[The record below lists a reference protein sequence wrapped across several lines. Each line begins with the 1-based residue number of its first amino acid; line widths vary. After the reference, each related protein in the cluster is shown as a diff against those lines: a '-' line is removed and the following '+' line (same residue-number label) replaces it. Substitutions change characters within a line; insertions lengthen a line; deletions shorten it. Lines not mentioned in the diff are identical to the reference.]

1 MPRDGHQWYPDPGPT
16 IRAWL
21 PDGRC
26 VDVPPKITNQW
37 RFHAHSAG
45 AVCSLAQWAV
55 HPNNGHKPTAHEP
68 NTDTQEEA

>member
-1 MPRDGHQWYPDPGPT
+1 MTHAIVLTHEYDPD
-16 IRAWL
+16 
-21 PDGRC
+21 
-26 VDVPPKITNQW
+26 
-37 RFHAHSAG
+37 HSAG